1 MDTGCDR
8 CGCCATGTEEYGI
21 IYDVVNMNRE
31 MLMGCA
37 ARMPRVRYSVAYPT
51 DAPEKLCFGG
61 KPHEVRPMVWL
72 DRRSLRGAKSIE
84 ACPQGAAR
92 ERIAKGLL
100 YHGVPIVFDPI
111 VFHVAK

>member
-61 KPHEVRPMVWL
+61 KPHEVRPK
-72 DRRSLRGAKSIE
+72 G
-84 ACPQGAAR
+84 PQGAAR
-92 ERIAKGLL
+92 ELIAKVLL
-100 YHGVPIVFDPI
+100 YHGV
-111 VFHVAK
+111 